1 MNNISISNIAWE
13 VSEDSQVID
22 LLNQYQINKIDIAP
36 SKYFS
41 DFSSVSEE
49 DILRIKD
56 FWNKNGFE
64 LIGMQALLFGT
75 KGLNI
80 FASDEIQTK
89 MLDHLN
95 NVCRIGRL
103 LGANKLVF
111 GSPKNRD
118 ITGFSD
124 EKVRSISKVF
134 FNRLGDIAEKNQCII
149 CLEPNPV
156 CYGAN
161 FMTNSLET
169 LDIVKMVEHPAIK
182 MQLDLG
188 AVTINQ
194 EDIEQVLK
202 STSSYIGHI
211 HISEPELDIIGSSKI
226 NHREYAKAISAYIPN
241 QVLTI
246 EMRSNN
252 VRSNLE
258 RIEQALKCVAESY
271 Q

>member
-1 MNNISISNIAWE
+1 MKNIAISNIAWE
-13 VSEDSQVID
+13 ANEDSKVIN
-22 LLNQYQINKIDIAP
+22 LLKQYQINKIDIAP

-41 DFSSVSEE
+41 DFNTVTEKE
-49 DILRIKD
+49 VLRLKD
-56 FWNKNGFE
+56 YWINNGFE
-64 LIGMQALLFGT
+64 LIGMQSLLFGT
-75 KGLNI
+75 KGLNV
-80 FASDEIQTK
+80 FASNEVQTK
-89 MLDHLN
+89 MLGHLN

-118 ITGFSD
+118 VTGLTN
-124 EKVRSISKVF
+124 EKVHSISKVF
-134 FNRLGDIAEKNQCII
+134 FHRLGDIAEKNECII

-169 LDIVKMVEHPAIK
+169 LDVVKMVGHPAIK

-188 AVTINQ
+188 AITINQ
-194 EDIEQVLK
+194 ENIEEVLK

-211 HISEPELDIIGSSKI
+211 HISEPELDIIGSSQI
-226 NHREYAKAISAYIPN
+226 NHREYAKAISAYTPN
-241 QVLTI
+241 QTLTI
-246 EMRSNN
+246 EMRSGN
-252 VRSNLE
+252 VESNLE
-258 RIEQALKCVAESY
+258 RIEQALKCVAENY

>member
-1 MNNISISNIAWE
+1 MKNIAISNIAWE
-13 VSEDSQVID
+13 VNEDTEVIN
-22 LLNQYQINKIDIAP
+22 LLKQYQINKIDIAP

-41 DFSSVSEE
+41 DFNSVSEK
-49 DILRIKD
+49 DILHLKD
-56 FWNKNGFE
+56 YWNNNGFE

-75 KGLNI
+75 QGLNI
-80 FASDEIQTK
+80 FASDEIQTQ
-89 MLDHLN
+89 MLNHLN

-118 ITGFSD
+118 ITGLSN
-124 EKVRSISKVF
+124 EKVRSMSKVF
-134 FNRLGDIAEKNQCII
+134 FNRLGDIADNNQCIV
-149 CLEPNPV
+149 CLEPNPI

-188 AVTINQ
+188 AITINQ

-202 STSSYIGHI
+202 SSFSYVGHI
-211 HISEPELDIIGSSKI
+211 HISEPELDIIGSSQI
-226 NHREYAKAISAYIPN
+226 NHREYAKAISAYIPD
-241 QVLTI
+241 QILTI
-246 EMRSNN
+246 EMRSGNTQ
-252 VRSNLE
+252 SNLK
-258 RIEQALKCVAESY
+258 RIEQALKYVAENY